1 MLTYPLFKHELKRGK
16 IMATIKDIADKVG
29 VSIATVSRVL
39 NYDLSLSVGDDTKKR
54 IFEVAEEL
62 SYQKRAQ
69 KKKASWRVAF
79 VNWINEEEELN
90 DIYYMSIRHGVE
102 SRAEKKK
109 MELLKYLRDD
119 SDQIASDID
128 GIIAVGRFN
137 DEQIIKLKNL
147 STNIVFV
154 DSDPEDDKCD
164 AVCVNFERVTKQVL
178 DYFISKEHKKIGYIG
193 GYENLRNTI
202 SPIQEIRENYFRS
215 YMKEKK
221 LLDVSYIYINNFT
234 VNDGYQLMKK
244 AIKDHKEDLPTA
256 FYVASDPLAIGC
268 LRALHEANIQVPE
281 RVSIIGVNDIS
292 ISKYMYPPLS
302 SVKIE
307 TEVMGETAVDLMIE
321 RLSDER
327 RVAKVVHIA
336 TRLMTRETTK

>member
-109 MELLKYLRDD
+109 
-119 SDQIASDID
+119 D
-128 GIIAVGRFN
+128 GA
-137 DEQIIKLKNL
+137 
-147 STNIVFV
+147 
-154 DSDPEDDKCD
+154 
-164 AVCVNFERVTKQVL
+164 FE
-178 DYFISKEHKKIGYIG
+178 
-193 GYENLRNTI
+193 
-202 SPIQEIRENYFRS
+202 
-215 YMKEKK
+215 
-221 LLDVSYIYINNFT
+221 
-234 VNDGYQLMKK
+234 
-244 AIKDHKEDLPTA
+244 
-256 FYVASDPLAIGC
+256 
-268 LRALHEANIQVPE
+268 VP
-281 RVSIIGVNDIS
+281 
-292 ISKYMYPPLS
+292 
-302 SVKIE
+302 
-307 TEVMGETAVDLMIE
+307 
-321 RLSDER
+321 
-327 RVAKVVHIA
+327 
-336 TRLMTRETTK
+336 